1 MAKHYNE
8 SKRKLDIKKT
18 KKIVWISALLI
29 LIILAIISSI
39 NIIKWYLNNKENED
53 ILKEIS
59 EAIKIDET
67 KENENK
73 YIINFNRLKE
83 QNSDTIAFIKVN
95 GTNVE
100 FPVVQTINND
110 YYLTHNFNK
119 DYNSAGWI
127 FADYRNKLDGTDKN
141 IIVYGH
147 NTKGNTMFSSLNNIL
162 KEEWYNNEENYKII
176 FITENEYA
184 IYEVFSIYKI
194 EKEDYYIQTSF
205 KDDED
210 YAKFIKTIKDRS
222 IKNFNKEINTEDNI
236 LTLSTCAN
244 NNDYRIVLH
253 AKKLINT

>member
-39 NIIKWYLNNKENED
+39 NIIKWHLNNKENED

-210 YAKFIKTIKDRS
+210 YTKFIKTIKERS
-222 IKNFNKEINTEDNI
+222 IKDFNTEVNAEDNI

>member
-39 NIIKWYLNNKENED
+39 NIIKWHLNNKENED

-67 KENENK
+67 QENENK

-205 KDDED
+205 NDDED
-210 YAKFIKTIKDRS
+210 YAKFIRTIKERS
-222 IKNFNKEINTEDNI
+222 IKDFNTEVNAEDNI

>member
-39 NIIKWYLNNKENED
+39 NIIKWHLNNKENED

-67 KENENK
+67 QENENK

-127 FADYRNKLDGTDKN
+127 FTDYRNKLDGTDKN